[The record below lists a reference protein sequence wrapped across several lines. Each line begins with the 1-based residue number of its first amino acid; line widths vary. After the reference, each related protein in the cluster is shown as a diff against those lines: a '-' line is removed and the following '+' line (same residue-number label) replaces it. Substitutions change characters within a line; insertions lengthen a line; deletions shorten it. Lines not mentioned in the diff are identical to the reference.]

1 MYGVL
6 HANLALLTRPEEV
19 HPAQRP
25 LGLFLQSK
33 DVMGKN
39 VAIYQGQ
46 ASAKRQLAKKDVKI
60 VVVANPSRL
69 PPSRRRSIPPKGPLA
84 SSCSPE
90 AQRAAAAQTNPQ
102 QMGRGAGMGG
112 NQSKPPVKVLVT
124 GASRRR
130 GGAPGGAWRPHNPA
144 PRGPA
149 PPRAP
154 TPAPACR
161 PRRRRRPGG
170 GRRDP

>member
-112 NQSKPPVKVLVT
+112 GGLPAK
-124 GASRRR
+124 A
-130 GGAPGGAWRPHNPA
+130 GAPDLTAIVINSSGSEFPSASLSSVR
-144 PRGPA
+144 
-149 PPRAP
+149 
-154 TPAPACR
+154 T
-161 PRRRRRPGG
+161 
-170 GRRDP
+170 